1 MGDWFDLNNDGKLD
15 LFEEAC
21 KLSHINNG
29 IEYLKNE
36 EANNVYVYQSL
47 NNEQYDSFDNTYIP
61 SVNNTNYNP
70 ENNSYINITDS
81 LNKNKREPLSL
92 PVMLFI
98 LGVIVFY
105 VVFVILFILWLEYF

>member
-21 KLSHINNG
+21 KLNHINNG
-29 IEYLKNE
+29 IEYLKRE
-36 EANNVYVYQSL
+36 EVKKAKIHQSL
-47 NNEQYDSFDNTYIP
+47 YNEYYDFTDNTYIP
-61 SVNNTNYNP
+61 PVNNVNNNLV
-70 ENNSYINITDS
+70 NNSYINITDS
-81 LNKNKREPLSL
+81 INKNKREPLSL

-105 VVFVILFILWLEYF
+105 VVSVILFILWLEYF